1 MSNTSTDLQKTFLA
15 LYPRRSAVRLQLQDA
30 VQPTEANWLVG
41 DQDLQLL
48 IELESSLNLTLQLME
63 VGGHVVPELVQ
74 NAAHFLKKKNQ
85 QSHHK
90 VPVME
95 KWMHMNRR
103 E

>member
-48 IELESSLNLTLQLME
+48 IELESFLNLILQLME

-74 NAAHFLKKKNQ
+74 NAAHFLQKSAK
-85 QSHHK
+85 S
-90 VPVME
+90 P
-95 KWMHMNRR
+95 
-103 E
+103 

>member
-48 IELESSLNLTLQLME
+48 IELESFLNLILQLME

-74 NAAHFLKKKNQ
+74 NAAHFLQNQ